1 MDVFENAFFLPSLLI
16 GATVLAGISA
26 AWQKYSEEN
35 EGVIRPKAVLRDGIL
50 GLIFT
55 AMAWNFIPDTMKHI
69 TEGVTTSVASAT
81 TSAVSN
87 TASFG
92 EYDVQIGPARF

>member
-16 GATVLAGISA
+16 GATVLAGLSA
-26 AWQKYSEEN
+26 AWQKYSEES
-35 EGVIRPKAVLRDGIL
+35 EGIIKPKAVLRDGIL

-69 TEGVTTSVASAT
+69 TEGVTTSVASVT
-81 TSAVSN
+81 VPVS
-87 TASFG
+87 TKSVSFG